1 MLDIQR
7 LRDDTP
13 GVAHVI
19 HLNNAGAAL
28 MPRPVLDTVTQ
39 HLAREAEIGGYE
51 AAAEAEARLEGVYA
65 SLARLVNA
73 APDEIAVIENGTRAW
88 DMAFYALPLAP
99 GDVILTSD
107 TEYAGNYI
115 PYLQRRARDGVE
127 IRVIPNAEQGGVS
140 LAALRRMLEDERVR
154 LISLPMLATNGGPVQ
169 PAAEIGALAQAAG
182 VWYLL
187 DAIQTVGQMP
197 IDVGTIG
204 CDMLS
209 ATSRKYLRGPR
220 GMGFLYVRRQLYG
233 SLAPPLL
240 DLHAA
245 RLLDAD
251 TYRLR
256 GDAQRF
262 ENWETNVAAK
272 LGMGAAADYA
282 LAMGV
287 EDIWARIKTLAALL
301 RWRLAAVEG
310 VSVTDAGAHLSGIVT
325 FTVAGRE
332 TRDIQADLA
341 ALTPRINVTVST
353 RSSTLLDMTAR
364 DLDSVVRAS
373 VHAYN
378 TEAEIEALVAA
389 LSRLA

>member
-28 MPRPVLDTVTQ
+28 MPRPVLDTVTR
-39 HLAREAEIGGYE
+39 HLEREAQIGGYE
-51 AAAEAEARLEGVYA
+51 AADEAEKRLEGVYT
-65 SLARLVNA
+65 SLAKLVNA

-88 DMAFYALPLAP
+88 DMAFYALPLTA

-115 PYLQRRARDGVE
+115 AYLQRRVRDGVE
-127 IRVIPNAEQGGVS
+127 IRVIPNDEQGGVS
-140 LAALRRMLEDERVR
+140 LIALRSMLGDERVR
-154 LISLPMLATNGGPVQ
+154 LVSLPMLATNGGPVQ
-169 PAAEIGALAQAAG
+169 PAAEIGALARAAG

-197 IDVGTIG
+197 IDAQAIG

-220 GMGFLYVRRQLYG
+220 GMGFLYVRGDLYRR
-233 SLAPPLL
+233 LEPPLL

-245 RLLDAD
+245 RLTGAES
-251 TYRLR
+251 YRLR
-256 GDAQRF
+256 GDARRF
-262 ENWETNVAAK
+262 ENWETNIAAK

-282 LAMGV
+282 LATGV
-287 EDIWARIKTLAALL
+287 EAIWARISGLAASL
-301 RWRLAAVEG
+301 RARLGG
-310 VSVTDAGAHLSGIVT
+310 VKGVTVTDTAAHLSGIVT
-325 FTVAGRE
+325 FTVAGYTAAE
-332 TRDIQADLA
+332 VQARLA
-341 ALTPRINVTVST
+341 GLTPRINVTVST

-364 DLDSVVRAS
+364 GLESVVRAS

-378 TEAEIEALVAA
+378 IEAEIEALADA
-389 LSRLA
+389 LTRLD